1 MFMHLIKT
9 LWKRKTKNL
18 LLSLEILL
26 IFCVIFTVVVGVM
39 YNANLFRTPLGYDI
53 ADRWRVT
60 LKAASDKEEVADPQ
74 LVDNYRRSLL
84 AMPEVES
91 ISFVQATPYLQFGL
105 RSTFTV
111 QDRVDRQ
118 YSTAFLSLDDEASK
132 ALNIPLAE
140 GRWFS
145 SADESSGLGVAV
157 LNRRMANTMFPNQ
170 NPIGKIIAKYGAK
183 EGKKNQSMYKIVG
196 VVEQYRYLGDY
207 TVPENLILL
216 RHSSILSA
224 PLDHIVIKVKAGT
237 ARNFEIKLNRQLKMV
252 RNDAEFRIST
262 LTEERAD
269 YLSQKMMFYVPPVII
284 SLFLLVMV
292 AFGLFGV
299 LWQNTTSRTPEI
311 GLRRAIGASS
321 ADIYTQIML
330 EQALLCSLAM
340 AVAFVF
346 LVQLPFTGVA
356 EKYLT
361 WGSFFQSIGI
371 SMLIIY
377 TVSIICSLYPAWLAS
392 RLSPTVA
399 LHYE

>member
-1 MFMHLIKT
+1 
-9 LWKRKTKNL
+9 
-18 LLSLEILL
+18 
-26 IFCVIFTVVVGVM
+26 
-39 YNANLFRTPLGYDI
+39 
-53 ADRWRVT
+53 
-60 LKAASDKEEVADPQ
+60 
-74 LVDNYRRSLL
+74 
-84 AMPEVES
+84 
-91 ISFVQATPYLQFGL
+91 
-105 RSTFTV
+105 
-111 QDRVDRQ
+111 
-118 YSTAFLSLDDEASK
+118 
-132 ALNIPLAE
+132 
-140 GRWFS
+140 
-145 SADESSGLGVAV
+145 
-157 LNRRMANTMFPNQ
+157 
-170 NPIGKIIAKYGAK
+170 
-183 EGKKNQSMYKIVG
+183 
-196 VVEQYRYLGDY
+196 
-207 TVPENLILL
+207 
-216 RHSSILSA
+216 
-224 PLDHIVIKVKAGT
+224 
-237 ARNFEIKLNRQLKMV
+237 LKMV
-252 RNDAEFRIST
+252 RNDAESRIST

-321 ADIYTQIML
+321 ADIYKQIVL